1 MKKSRESNVEKVNKL
16 LSVLDS
22 ITDSELLN
30 KLKKE
35 QLSILLD
42 SGIFSAIDSQWLKYD
57 LDLME
62 ECELKSF
69 FKNFNHSERMYS
81 CVVLYTNSDVLKA
94 KQVFQKFDQFEFDY
108 MHDDFFNT
116 DGIAEYNKK
125 FEIRNLP
132 DLLLELYR
140 NGIKIKD
147 YIMYPE
153 EHCCY

>member
-1 MKKSRESNVEKVNKL
+1 MKKSRQSNVEKVNKL
-16 LSVLDS
+16 LSVLDC
-22 ITDSELLN
+22 ITDSELSN
-30 KLKKE
+30 KLKNE

-42 SGIFSAIDSQWLKYD
+42 SGIFSTIDSQWLKYD
-57 LDLME
+57 LDLMK
-62 ECELKSF
+62 ECELKDF

-81 CVVLYTNSDVLKA
+81 CVVLYTNEDVLKA
-94 KQVFQKFDQFEFDY
+94 KQVFEKFDQFECDY

-125 FEIRNLP
+125 FEIKNLP
-132 DLLLELYR
+132 ELLLELYS

-153 EHCCY
+153 EHYY

>member
-42 SGIFSAIDSQWLKYD
+42 SGILSVIDSQWLKYD

-69 FKNFNHSERMYS
+69 FKNFNHSDRVYS
-81 CVVLYTNSDVLKA
+81 CVVLYTNADVLKA

-140 NGIKIKD
+140 EGIKIKD

-153 EHCCY
+153 EHYCY

>member
-1 MKKSRESNVEKVNKL
+1 
-16 LSVLDS
+16 
-22 ITDSELLN
+22 
-30 KLKKE
+30 
-35 QLSILLD
+35 
-42 SGIFSAIDSQWLKYD
+42 
-57 LDLME
+57 
-62 ECELKSF
+62 
-69 FKNFNHSERMYS
+69 MYS

-116 DGIAEYNKK
+116 DGMAEYNKK

-132 DLLLELYR
+132 ELLLGLYR

>member
-62 ECELKSF
+62 ECE
-69 FKNFNHSERMYS
+69 
-81 CVVLYTNSDVLKA
+81 
-94 KQVFQKFDQFEFDY
+94 
-108 MHDDFFNT
+108 
-116 DGIAEYNKK
+116 
-125 FEIRNLP
+125 
-132 DLLLELYR
+132 
-140 NGIKIKD
+140 
-147 YIMYPE
+147 
-153 EHCCY
+153 

>member
-1 MKKSRESNVEKVNKL
+1 MQKSRQSNVEKVNKL
-16 LSVLDS
+16 LSVLDRVA
-22 ITDSELLN
+22 DSELSN

-42 SGIFSAIDSQWLKYD
+42 SGIFSVIDSQWLKYD

-62 ECELKSF
+62 ECELKDF

-81 CVVLYTNSDVLKA
+81 CVVLYTNEDVLKA
-94 KQVFQKFDQFEFDY
+94 KQVFEKFDQFECDY

-125 FEIRNLP
+125 FEIGNLP
-132 DLLLELYR
+132 ELLLELYR
-140 NGIKIKD
+140 EGIKIKD